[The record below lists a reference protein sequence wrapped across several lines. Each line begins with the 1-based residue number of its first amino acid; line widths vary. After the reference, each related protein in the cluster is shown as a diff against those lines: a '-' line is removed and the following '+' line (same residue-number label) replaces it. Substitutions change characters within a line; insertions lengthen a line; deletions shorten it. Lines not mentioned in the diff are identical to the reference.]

1 MMNVSLYLNHKT
13 WVHQLDG
20 RTKMLTVFGIF
31 ILALCF
37 SNPGYLLGVLA
48 LVVGGLAVAQA
59 GVNVKKIWVLAALLV
74 CYSMILWPF
83 FVEGETPVPVLH
95 VVGVTWEGCVFG
107 LGMGIRLLIMVWGGV
122 WLLSTTT
129 IEELAQAS
137 QRLGLPSRVSFAFSL
152 AFRWVGIL
160 LGAGVGV
167 IQAQRSRGLDISS
180 GTFVERIPKYVPLVV
195 PLIGHALRQT
205 NLLAMALESKGFHPT
220 AQRSFHIT
228 EKMKAPD
235 FIVLIIL
242 CVLLGVS
249 GWMRWH
255 GIGTLAVR
263 F

>member
-1 MMNVSLYLNHKT
+1 MTVSLYLNHDT

-20 RTKMLTVFGIF
+20 RTKVLLVLGFF

-37 SNPGYLLGVLA
+37 SHPGYLLAILA
-48 LVVGGLAVAQA
+48 IVVGGLAIAQA
-59 GVNVKKIWVLAALLV
+59 GANVKKIWVLAMLLV
-74 CYSMILWPF
+74 CYSVMLWPF
-83 FVEGETPVPVLH
+83 FVEGKTPVPILQFL
-95 VVGVTWEGCVFG
+95 GVTWEGCIFG
-107 LGMGIRLLIMVWGGV
+107 LGMGMRLLIMVWGGV

-137 QRLGLPSRVSFAFSL
+137 QQLGLPSRVGFAFSL

-167 IQAQRSRGLDISS
+167 IQAQRSRGLDLSS
-180 GTFVERIPKYVPLVV
+180 GSILERIRKYVPLVV

-220 AQRSFHIT
+220 VHRSFHIART
-228 EKMKAPD
+228 MKTRDYAML
-235 FIVLIIL
+235 ISLCLVLGL
-242 CVLLGVS
+242 A
-249 GWMRWH
+249 GWMRFQ
-255 GIGTLAVR
+255 GIGVLDVR

>member
-1 MMNVSLYLNHKT
+1 MTVSLYLNHKT
-13 WVHQLDG
+13 WVHRLDG
-20 RTKMLTVFGIF
+20 RTKTMTVIGFF
-31 ILALCF
+31 VLALCF
-37 SNPGYLLGVLA
+37 SHPVYLLGVLA
-48 LVVGGLAVAQA
+48 LVSGGLAVAQA
-59 GVNVKKIWVLAALLV
+59 GVNVKKIWILATLLV
-74 CYSMILWPF
+74 CYSMMLWPF
-83 FVEGETPVPVLH
+83 FVEGETPLPLFH
-95 VVGVTWEGCVFG
+95 VIGVTWEGCLFG
-107 LGMGIRLLIMVWGGV
+107 LGMGLRLLIMMWGGL

-137 QRLGLPSRVSFAFSL
+137 QRLGLSSRVGFAFSL

-180 GTFVERIPKYVPLVV
+180 GTILERIRKYVPLVV

-220 AQRSFHIT
+220 AHRSISVT
-228 EKMKAPD
+228 GKMKGAD
-235 FIVLIIL
+235 YVVLIVLSM
-242 CVLLGVS
+242 LLGVS

-255 GIGTLAVR
+255 GIGTLDVR

>member
-1 MMNVSLYLNHKT
+1 MNVSLYLNHKT
-13 WVHQLDG
+13 WVHRLEG
-20 RTKMLTVFGIF
+20 RTKTLTVLGFF
-31 ILALCF
+31 VLALCF
-37 SNPGYLLGVLA
+37 SHPGYLLGVLA
-48 LVVGGLAVAQA
+48 LVVGALAVAQA
-59 GVNVKKIWVLAALLV
+59 GVNVKKIWVLAALLM

-83 FVEGETPVPVLH
+83 FVEGKTPVPIFHVL
-95 VVGVTWEGCVFG
+95 GVTWEGSLFG
-107 LGMGIRLLIMVWGGV
+107 LGMGLRLLIMMWGGV

-137 QRLGLPSRVSFAFSL
+137 QRLGLSSRVGFAFSL

-180 GTFVERIPKYVPLVV
+180 GTIVERIRKYVPLVV

-220 AQRSFHIT
+220 AHRSFHIT
-228 EKMKAPD
+228 GKMKGPD
-235 FIVLIIL
+235 YIVLIIL
-242 CVLLGVS
+242 SVLLAVS
-249 GWMRWH
+249 GWMWWH
-255 GIGTLAVR
+255 GIGTLAIR